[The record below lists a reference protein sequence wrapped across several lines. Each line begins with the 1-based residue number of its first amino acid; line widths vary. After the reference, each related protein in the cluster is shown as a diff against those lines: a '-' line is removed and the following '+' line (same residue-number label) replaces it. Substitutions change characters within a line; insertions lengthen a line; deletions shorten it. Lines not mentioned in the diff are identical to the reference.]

1 MMFLSHKTAKNQ
13 KQKAKRHAFWFLIIT
28 YFGIVPGMQASA
40 EKAFYCNATDA
51 VLTVFYQVPNDPI
64 YTQTVDPVYPS
75 LKFLRKGNSILIKH
89 QHDVEMEIV
98 PLMFSKGRDYFFAR
112 DGMSTFEYSDGKVI
126 YNMYGTTIAYD
137 CDKF

>member
-1 MMFLSHKTAKNQ
+1 MRNKIYSFKY
-13 KQKAKRHAFWFLIIT
+13 KAAHLLLVTFFGLIPVT
-28 YFGIVPGMQASA
+28 QASA
-40 EKAFYCNATDA
+40 ERAFYCNATDA

-64 YTQTVDPVYPS
+64 YTQTVDPAYPS
-75 LKFLRKGNSILIKH
+75 LKFLRKNNSILIKH

-126 YNMYGTTIAYD
+126 YNMMAPL
-137 CDKF
+137 